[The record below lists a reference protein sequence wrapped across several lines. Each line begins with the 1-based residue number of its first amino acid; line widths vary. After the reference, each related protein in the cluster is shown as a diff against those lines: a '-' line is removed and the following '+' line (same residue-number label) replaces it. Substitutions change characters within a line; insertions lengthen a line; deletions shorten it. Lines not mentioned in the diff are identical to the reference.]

1 MQSDAELAIGE
12 LTDRIFEE
20 SNKGEGEGEGEGEG
34 DGEGDDDEED
44 EEDNAGIINA
54 TIAIADIGNEG

>member
-20 SNKGEGEGEGEGEG
+20 SNKGEGEGEG